1 MPPSFFPS
9 SSWEYPNSLGVGC
22 NEKSDSDAANFLS
35 LLQAIR
41 ADPAG
46 KNLYLTA
53 AVSSTPFT
61 GSDGNPMTDV
71 SGFAAV
77 LDHIAIMNYDVNV
90 GAHVSRT
97 GSHLIIQSV
106 GSMDH

>member
-1 MPPSFFPS
+1 
-9 SSWEYPNSLGVGC
+9 
-22 NEKSDSDAANFLS
+22 
-35 LLQAIR
+35 
-41 ADPAG
+41 
-46 KNLYLTA
+46 
-53 AVSSTPFT
+53 
-61 GSDGNPMTDV
+61 MTDV

-97 GSHLIIQSV
+97 DSHLIIQSV